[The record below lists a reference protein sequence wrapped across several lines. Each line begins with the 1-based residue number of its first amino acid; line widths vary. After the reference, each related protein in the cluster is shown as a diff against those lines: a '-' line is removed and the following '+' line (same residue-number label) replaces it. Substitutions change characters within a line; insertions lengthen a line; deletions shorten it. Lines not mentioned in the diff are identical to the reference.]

1 MSENIH
7 WLQGGHIVIV
17 DIRRNCKWLA
27 SQMNLSANEIIL
39 KHLDCKEIGN
49 MIDANVGSVLVCI
62 SMRSMDSR

>member
-1 MSENIH
+1 M
-7 WLQGGHIVIV
+7 IV
-17 DIRRNCKWLA
+17 DIRRNFKWLA